1 MARPAYR
8 DRVLGP
14 EPGPAAGPELAW
26 WVPAAHALLRVGAGL
41 LFMQHGLQKLF
52 GFFGGQTVPLASQL
66 GVAGILELVG
76 GVLIVVG
83 LFTRP
88 VAAILALEMLAAIA
102 IAHLPRGGAP
112 IQNGAELPLLY
123 ALIFI
128 FLAVAGPGPYSVDA
142 SVVSARRRVVT
153 GASRHG

>member
-14 EPGPAAGPELAW
+14 DPGPVVGPGSVW
-26 WVPAAHALLRVGAGL
+26 WAQGAHALLRVGAGL
-41 LFMQHGLQKLF
+41 LFLQHGVQKLF

-66 GVAGILELVG
+66 GIAGVLEVVG

-88 VAAILALEMLAAIA
+88 VAAILALQMLAATV

-128 FLAVAGPGPYSVDA
+128 FLAASGPGAFSADA
-142 SVVSARRRVVT
+142 ELGRYPRR
-153 GASRHG
+153 